1 MMNFKRT
8 ATIALAGGA
17 LIAWLAGA
25 ATTMRSPLLVAPAVS
40 SAVVDQRADVLASEI
55 AKLHERL
62 HPSEPPRRP
71 ARNLFAYRG
80 AVAKPLSAP
89 ALAPHPAVT
98 EAPAVFAPPQP
109 SLKLAGIGEDEGADG
124 PIRIAFISG
133 EGQLFMV
140 KEGEM
145 VTPRYRV
152 ARISAEVVELEDLTT
167 NTPRRLALR

>member
-25 ATTMRSPLLVAPAVS
+25 ATSIHPPSSIDRVPPTTIDERS
-40 SAVVDQRADVLASEI
+40 DVLASEI

-62 HPSEPPRRP
+62 HPTSTPRQP
-71 ARNLFAYRG
+71 ARNLFAYRPI
-80 AVAKPLSAP
+80 AKPIAAAPRPTAAAP
-89 ALAPHPAVT
+89 AIAEAAPVG
-98 EAPAVFAPPQP
+98 PPQP
-109 SLKLAGIGEDEGADG
+109 SLKLAGVAEDPGDDG

-140 KEGEM
+140 KEGET

-152 ARISAEVVELEDLTT
+152 NRISADVVELIDLAT

>member
-8 ATIALAGGA
+8 ATIALVGGA
-17 LIAWLAGA
+17 LIAWFAGA
-25 ATTMRSPLLVAPAVS
+25 ATTMRSPVPMTPAAS
-40 SAVVDQRADVLASEI
+40 NAIDQSADALASEI
-55 AKLHERL
+55 SKLHERL
-62 HPSEPPRRP
+62 HPTEPPRRP

-80 AVAKPLSAP
+80 AVAKPSAAAAP
-89 ALAPHPAVT
+89 APHPVAT

-109 SLKLAGIGEDEGADG
+109 ALKLAGIGEDERADG
-124 PIRIAFISG
+124 PMRIAFISG

-152 ARISAEVVELEDLTT
+152 ARISADVVELEDLAT

>member
-8 ATIALAGGA
+8 ATIALVGGA

-25 ATTMRSPLLVAPAVS
+25 ATPMRSPLSIAPAAS
-40 SAVVDQRADVLASEI
+40 NGVDQSADALASEI
-55 AKLHERL
+55 SRLHERL
-62 HPSEPPRRP
+62 HPTDPPRRP

-80 AVAKPLSAP
+80 AVVKPLAAAAP
-89 ALAPHPAVT
+89 APHPVVS
-98 EAPAVFAPPQP
+98 EAPAVVAPPQP
-109 SLKLAGIGEDEGADG
+109 SLKLSGIGEDEGADG

-152 ARISAEVVELEDLTT
+152 ARISADVVELEDLAT